1 MRPTP
6 WEPIFSGGAGSVG
19 GTVLGR
25 RSGGGGSLL
34 PPWGASAAPAPAP
47 ARRPRAGRAGPA
59 AAAAV
64 GAAVRAGAPA
74 GEGRAAALED
84 VLIRNLV
91 LFFSSEGGLWSHF
104 EVGFRSVALAKL
116 LPASW

>member
-25 RSGGGGSLL
+25 RSGGR
-34 PPWGASAAPAPAP
+34 WESAAPLGRV
-47 ARRPRAGRAGPA
+47 RRPGPGAETRAGRAGPA

-91 LFFSSEGGLWSHF
+91 LFSRPKGAFGVTLKLGSE
-104 EVGFRSVALAKL
+104 V
-116 LPASW
+116 